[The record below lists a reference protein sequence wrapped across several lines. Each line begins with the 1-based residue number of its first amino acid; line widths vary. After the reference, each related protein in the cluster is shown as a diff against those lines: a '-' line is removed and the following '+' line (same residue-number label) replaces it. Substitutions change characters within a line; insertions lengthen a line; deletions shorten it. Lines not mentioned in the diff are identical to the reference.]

1 MLTIKPGRCLA
12 PFSSENTNL
21 TRTTSPRLQLV
32 IRGILWIVPKGRQ
45 HGISAF
51 IERDQ
56 IGSRE
61 LVDEIVFQASLNGFP
76 DVLTNGLVALGC
88 GDVNSSP
95 GLTRN
100 VNAKPRSSL
109 VHSRHLRSIPIQP
122 HWHTYVNVSRWRW
135 LDGFED
141 GCSPITTRM
150 TRTTFHSP
158 QIRGA

>member
-12 PFSSENTNL
+12 PFSSANTNL

-95 GLTRN
+95 GLMRN

-109 VHSRHLRSIPIQP
+109 VHSRHLRSM
-122 HWHTYVNVSRWRW
+122 TYTTTLAHIRKCVNVK
-135 LDGFED
+135 
-141 GCSPITTRM
+141 M
-150 TRTTFHSP
+150 
-158 QIRGA
+158 A

>member
-1 MLTIKPGRCLA
+1 MLTIKPGRCVA
-12 PFSSENTNL
+12 PFSSANTNL

-32 IRGILWIVPKGRQ
+32 IRGILWIVPKGCQ
-45 HGISAF
+45 NGISAF

-76 DVLTNGLVALGC
+76 DVLTNGLVALRC

-100 VNAKPRSSL
+100 VNAKSAVSYIRS
-109 VHSRHLRSIPIQP
+109 RI
-122 HWHTYVNVSRWRW
+122 
-135 LDGFED
+135 F
-141 GCSPITTRM
+141 
-150 TRTTFHSP
+150 
-158 QIRGA
+158 

>member
-1 MLTIKPGRCLA
+1 MVTVNADDQTRPLA
-12 PFSSENTNL
+12 PFSSANTNL

-45 HGISAF
+45 NGISAF

-109 VHSRHLRSIPIQP
+109 VHSRHFTINFYTTTLAHIRKC
-122 HWHTYVNVSRWRW
+122 VNVK
-135 LDGFED
+135 
-141 GCSPITTRM
+141 M
-150 TRTTFHSP
+150 
-158 QIRGA
+158 A

>member
-12 PFSSENTNL
+12 PFSSANTNL

-51 IERDQ
+51 IQRDQ
-56 IGSRE
+56 
-61 LVDEIVFQASLNGFP
+61 IVFQASLNGFP

-109 VHSRHLRSIPIQP
+109 VHSRHLRPIPIQP
-122 HWHTYVNVSRWRW
+122 HWHTYVNVS
-135 LDGFED
+135 
-141 GCSPITTRM
+141 T
-150 TRTTFHSP
+150 
-158 QIRGA
+158 

>member
-12 PFSSENTNL
+12 PFSSANTNL

-76 DVLTNGLVALGC
+76 DVLTNGLVALGRSEEHTSELQSRLHLVC
-88 GDVNSSP
+88 R
-95 GLTRN
+95 LLL
-100 VNAKPRSSL
+100 AKK
-109 VHSRHLRSIPIQP
+109 Q
-122 HWHTYVNVSRWRW
+122 
-135 LDGFED
+135 
-141 GCSPITTRM
+141 CTTTM
-150 TRTTFHSP
+150 
-158 QIRGA
+158 

>member
-12 PFSSENTNL
+12 PCSSANTNL

-56 IGSRE
+56 VGGRE

-109 VHSRHLRSIPIQP
+109 VHNRHLRSIPYTTTLAHIRKC
-122 HWHTYVNVSRWRW
+122 VNVKMA
-135 LDGFED
+135 ED
-141 GCSPITTRM
+141 GCSPATTRIDAHD
-150 TRTTFHSP
+150 FPQIHNP

>member
-12 PFSSENTNL
+12 PFSSANTNL

-95 GLTRN
+95 G
-100 VNAKPRSSL
+100 
-109 VHSRHLRSIPIQP
+109 HSRHLRSIPIQP
-122 HWHTYVNVSRWRW
+122 HWHTYVNVS
-135 LDGFED
+135 
-141 GCSPITTRM
+141 T
-150 TRTTFHSP
+150 
-158 QIRGA
+158 

>member
-12 PFSSENTNL
+12 PFSSANTNL

-32 IRGILWIVPKGRQ
+32 IRGILWIVPKCRQ

-51 IERDQ
+51 IEGDQ

-61 LVDEIVFQASLNGFP
+61 LVDQIVFQASLNGFP

-122 HWHTYVNVSRWRW
+122 HWHTYVNVSTYRW
-135 LDGFED
+135 LDGLKIAALRPPRA
-141 GCSPITTRM
+141 C
-150 TRTTFHSP
+150 TRTTFHRST
-158 QIRGA
+158 